1 MFDTYVFDLDGTLL
15 DTLDDLTSSVNAALE
30 AFGCPVRSREEVRG
44 FVGNGIRLL
53 VRRAAPCGADFAG
66 IFEAFK
72 AHYAAHCFDKTKP
85 YAGVTELLTQLKA
98 RGAKTAIVS
107 NKADFAVRELSA
119 RFFGR
124 LINAAAGE
132 REDAGIRKKPAP
144 DSVLS
149 VLKLLEEDGKRE
161 VYIGDSEVDIETA
174 KNAGL
179 PCISVTWG
187 FKSRAFLE
195 GPGASFFADKPMD
208 ILSF

>member
-119 RFFGR
+119 RFSESLSTRRRAKGR
-124 LINAAAGE
+124 TRGYGKSP
-132 REDAGIRKKPAP
+132 RPIRCFP
-144 DSVLS
+144 
-149 VLKLLEEDGKRE
+149 
-161 VYIGDSEVDIETA
+161 
-174 KNAGL
+174 
-179 PCISVTWG
+179 
-187 FKSRAFLE
+187 F
-195 GPGASFFADKPMD
+195 
-208 ILSF
+208 

>member
-119 RFFGR
+119 RFFGK
-124 LINAAAGE
+124 LIDAAAGE

-149 VLKLLEEDGKRE
+149 VLKLLEEDGKRA
-161 VYIGDSEVDIETA
+161 VYIGAHGVHRRQRGGYPDSRSRRR
-174 KNAGL
+174 GL
-179 PCISVTWG
+179 HLRHLGLQIAR
-187 FKSRAFLE
+187 FSRRTRRLLFRR
-195 GPGASFFADKPMD
+195 
-208 ILSF
+208 